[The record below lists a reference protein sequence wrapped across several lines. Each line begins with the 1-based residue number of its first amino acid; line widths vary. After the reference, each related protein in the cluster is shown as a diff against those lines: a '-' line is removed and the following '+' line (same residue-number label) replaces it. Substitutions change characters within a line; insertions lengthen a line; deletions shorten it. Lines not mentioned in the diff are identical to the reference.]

1 MKAIIQHNFNTG
13 WGDGLFAITD
23 YLNNTIELKKLG
35 YEVELRFNIR
45 TNLYFKSKKPL
56 DYLEEEIFSIF
67 DKISI
72 NSDFL
77 YLDEQDGFSCV
88 FTFAN
93 AKPGQHFYDIFVESS
108 SKQFYSDNMKVCH
121 FNMINM
127 INGNLPNVYPILN
140 SEIQKKFEDF
150 IRRND
155 LVDYDSI
162 YFRTQD
168 LQEELEFLDS
178 NKKTINEILSDNKK
192 LFICSNS
199 KEFKNYIKSLK
210 NPNVYFWEIPLEDE
224 WGGNHLLHQR
234 IDDEI
239 LHERNIYTFL
249 DMWTLSKSKK
259 IHFFTTWGRYS
270 NFLFYAPINGSQII
284 YK

>member
-150 IRRND
+150 IRIND

-199 KEFKNYIKSLK
+199 KEFKNYVKSLK

-234 IDDEI
+234 IDDDI

>member
-13 WGDGLFAITD
+13 WGDGLFAMTD

-150 IRRND
+150 IHRND

-168 LQEELEFLDS
+168 LQEELDFLDS

-199 KEFKNYIKSLK
+199 KEFKNYVKSLK